1 MLLLS
6 PEDMAMSSI
15 RQAMTE
21 LIEANRSLVAQE
33 LRLTLQKHVHS
44 TTGGALLYPSWL
56 QNGTSPPH
64 QIEVSAP
71 GSEDRAV
78 RMAIH
83 HLSDACIYFASADMT
98 LAARSCMEFGARL
111 MEEQVARREHGNESV
126 DRTHVITEDSKKSGV
141 GSWWGM

>member
-6 PEDMAMSSI
+6 PEDMAISSI

-33 LRLTLQKHVHS
+33 LCLTLQKHVHS
-44 TTGGALLYPSWL
+44 TTGSALYPSWL

-64 QIEVSAP
+64 QFEASAT
-71 GSEDRAV
+71 GWEGHAI

-83 HLSDACIYFASADMT
+83 HLSDACIYFASAGMT

-111 MEEQVARREHGNESV
+111 MEDHVARHEHRIESV
-126 DRTHVITEDSKKSGV
+126 DRTHVTIEDSKKIGV